1 MMPMIPGQ
9 DPINRDNARQGPPE
23 NGSLQ
28 RDQLSD
34 DQEDKERRRP
44 REERLRKARAFNG
57 DVRNL
62 PRRRPVRR
70 EPHEREDPETER
82 TFAPGTTATASMPEV
97 GPITPPT
104 ANPPAPPPAAVYEG
118 LDREFWGAGSP
129 PDTNGDVGPTY
140 YIQTVNSS
148 VGIYRKSDGFQE
160 AAFTFD
166 TLMSQGN
173 FGNQCDTEN
182 FGDPVVLYDT
192 FEDRW
197 ILTDFAFT
205 LDGGGNVNPAIA
217 FQCFA
222 VSQSGN
228 PLTGGWNF
236 YSITVTDGLN
246 DYPKL
251 GIWPDGLYMSA
262 NMFGY
267 PAGAAFK
274 GFRVWAL
281 NKQQMYAGSPTV
293 QVVQFD
299 GGTGDFTVIPGNAR
313 LQTGTP
319 PPGRPNLFLS
329 SWNFLNALTVYKFHV
344 DWTNISLSTFT
355 GPDIPIAAT
364 SWPNAAV
371 ANAPQSGTATLLDSL
386 QIRAMVQ
393 NQYTNFGGTESL
405 WMPHTVRRANT
416 TGFAAPRW
424 YQVNVSGGTV
434 AAALPQAAT
443 WDPDGANVM
452 HRFMPS
458 LALDRAGNMAMG
470 YSTSSSTTFPS
481 MAYAGRLAGDP
492 INTFSQ
498 TEQFMFTGTASQT
511 GSSRWGDYSAMTL
524 DPDGCTFWYTNEY
537 ANPADQTAAK
547 RWKTKFGKFS
557 YPSCTPFGSGGTLT
571 GTVTVTPGGTPIS
584 GATVNFG
591 ARTATTNGSGVYS
604 FLNLPAGT
612 YPSISATKPGFNS
625 ASAASIV
632 VTDGAT
638 TTQDFALSDAV
649 DNACPTDTTQADFLT
664 GVGTNVDLTTSP
676 GDIILSNPDILD
688 QVNNTVTTSGFG
700 FNSTA
705 WAGQTFT
712 AAVAGKL
719 TKAELNLFCSGCTGT
734 TPNLTVAIRATT
746 GSPALPTGAD
756 LATATIPGFNTGAGG
771 FFTATFATPL
781 NITAGTTYAIV
792 IRATANPS
800 AGTYAYVC
808 SCTSPNSNPYPSGQ
822 RVTSANSGGTWAADV
837 TSGGRDFGFRIY
849 VNSGYSPSG
858 NLVSGTK
865 DSNPVD
871 GLTPIW
877 STFSWNGATPAN
889 TSLQFQI
896 AGSNNVYGPFNF
908 VGPDGTSGTFFTT
921 SPANLQSQFYNFR
934 YLKYKAFLATTDS
947 LVTSDAQRRHDL
959 LQ

>member
-173 FGNQCDTEN
+173 FGNQCDSEN

-299 GGTGDFTVIPGNAR
+299 GGTGDFTVVPSNAR

-329 SWNFLNALTVYKFHV
+329 TWNFLNALTVYKFHV

-355 GPDIPIAAT
+355 GPVIPIAAT
-364 SWPNAAV
+364 SCGHW
-371 ANAPQSGTATLLDSL
+371 
-386 QIRAMVQ
+386 
-393 NQYTNFGGTESL
+393 
-405 WMPHTVRRANT
+405 
-416 TGFAAPRW
+416 
-424 YQVNVSGGTV
+424 
-434 AAALPQAAT
+434 
-443 WDPDGANVM
+443 
-452 HRFMPS
+452 
-458 LALDRAGNMAMG
+458 
-470 YSTSSSTTFPS
+470 
-481 MAYAGRLAGDP
+481 
-492 INTFSQ
+492 
-498 TEQFMFTGTASQT
+498 
-511 GSSRWGDYSAMTL
+511 
-524 DPDGCTFWYTNEY
+524 C
-537 ANPADQTAAK
+537 
-547 RWKTKFGKFS
+547 
-557 YPSCTPFGSGGTLT
+557 
-571 GTVTVTPGGTPIS
+571 
-584 GATVNFG
+584 
-591 ARTATTNGSGVYS
+591 
-604 FLNLPAGT
+604 
-612 YPSISATKPGFNS
+612 
-625 ASAASIV
+625 ASAV
-632 VTDGAT
+632 
-638 TTQDFALSDAV
+638 
-649 DNACPTDTTQADFLT
+649 
-664 GVGTNVDLTTSP
+664 
-676 GDIILSNPDILD
+676 ILM
-688 QVNNTVTTSGFG
+688 
-700 FNSTA
+700 
-705 WAGQTFT
+705 
-712 AAVAGKL
+712 
-719 TKAELNLFCSGCTGT
+719 
-734 TPNLTVAIRATT
+734 
-746 GSPALPTGAD
+746 
-756 LATATIPGFNTGAGG
+756 
-771 FFTATFATPL
+771 
-781 NITAGTTYAIV
+781 
-792 IRATANPS
+792 
-800 AGTYAYVC
+800 
-808 SCTSPNSNPYPSGQ
+808 
-822 RVTSANSGGTWAADV
+822 
-837 TSGGRDFGFRIY
+837 
-849 VNSGYSPSG
+849 
-858 NLVSGTK
+858 
-865 DSNPVD
+865 
-871 GLTPIW
+871 
-877 STFSWNGATPAN
+877 
-889 TSLQFQI
+889 
-896 AGSNNVYGPFNF
+896 
-908 VGPDGTSGTFFTT
+908 
-921 SPANLQSQFYNFR
+921 
-934 YLKYKAFLATTDS
+934 
-947 LVTSDAQRRHDL
+947 
-959 LQ
+959 